1 MTMYLLIL
9 IMLAVVGLSQKAFIM
24 SSSVGYYN
32 YRQQANALEIYQLLK
47 KHGYEDHNML
57 LVFP

>member
-1 MTMYLLIL
+1 MIIVLFSLLTTIS
-9 IMLAVVGLSQKAFIM
+9 ISQKAFIM

-32 YRQQANALEIYQLLK
+32 YRQQANAMEVYQLLK
-47 KHGYEDHNML
+47 KHGYEDQHML